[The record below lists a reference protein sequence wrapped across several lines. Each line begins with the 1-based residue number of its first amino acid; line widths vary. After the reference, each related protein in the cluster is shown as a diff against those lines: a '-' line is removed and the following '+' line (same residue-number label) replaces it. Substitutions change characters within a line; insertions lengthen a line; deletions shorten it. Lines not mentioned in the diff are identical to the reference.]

1 MTRTTLLGAGAALA
15 ALMAGPMQLLV
26 HAQRAP
32 SDPRAIHDA
41 WVDAVREHL
50 PGQLDA
56 SAVTVAGWP
65 PEVTRIAIDGAMR
78 VDVAVLAKGLVLHT
92 DIAIVE
98 RNDSET
104 GPAKGARSLML
115 LDGTAV
121 GPARRSHHWMAARRL
136 ADALAARPGGAPIA
150 RTWYRA
156 AAAVQ
161 QHWGELGPVRTHLQ
175 GAVALFPDDPVLA
188 LYDGT
193 LHQGQADPRLQ
204 RYLSA
209 GYPGQWP
216 IRPAGVELG
225 LAEQAF
231 RRALQIDPA
240 LVEARI
246 RLAHVVVD
254 RGRPEEG
261 AALAREA
268 LATPLPVF
276 LDYYAAMVLGRS
288 EARIGHATQARA
300 AFERAA
306 SRYPGDQAAHTALSH
321 VDLLEDRLPEGLD
334 TVLRSLSPDSTGDRT
349 DPWSSYFRWHEPDA
363 KSRLEDLR
371 RSVQ

>member
-32 SDPRAIHDA
+32 SGPRAIHDA
-41 WVDAVREHL
+41 WADAVRKHL
-50 PGQLDA
+50 PGQFDA

-98 RNDSET
+98 RNASET
-104 GPAKGARSLML
+104 GPAKGGLTVML
-115 LDGTAV
+115 LDGTAL
-121 GPARRSHHWMAARRL
+121 GPARRSHHWTAARRL

-188 LYDGT
+188 LYVGT
-193 LHQGQADPRLQ
+193 LHQGQADPRLAAL
-204 RYLSA
+204 RRHTLSVAVADPAAPESSWASRSRRSAVRSRSIPPSSRPVSGSPTWSPTGA
-209 GYPGQWP
+209 GP
-216 IRPAGVELG
+216 
-225 LAEQAF
+225 
-231 RRALQIDPA
+231 RRA
-240 LVEARI
+240 R
-246 RLAHVVVD
+246 RS
-254 RGRPEEG
+254 RGR
-261 AALAREA
+261 
-268 LATPLPVF
+268 
-276 LDYYAAMVLGRS
+276 RS
-288 EARIGHATQARA
+288 RHRCRC
-300 AFERAA
+300 F
-306 SRYPGDQAAHTALSH
+306 
-321 VDLLEDRLPEGLD
+321 
-334 TVLRSLSPDSTGDRT
+334 STT
-349 DPWSSYFRWHEPDA
+349 T
-363 KSRLEDLR
+363 R
-371 RSVQ
+371 R